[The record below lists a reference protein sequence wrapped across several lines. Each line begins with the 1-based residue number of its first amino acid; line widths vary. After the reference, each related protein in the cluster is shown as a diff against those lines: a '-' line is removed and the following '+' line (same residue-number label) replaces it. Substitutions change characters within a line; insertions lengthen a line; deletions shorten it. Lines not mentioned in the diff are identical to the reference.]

1 MRFASVVH
9 DGKPDWGFVEGG
21 ELALLGG
28 HWPSLRDA
36 IAADCLAE
44 AKSRARSA
52 PRLPLASMKW
62 RPLIDQPAKIIC
74 VGLNYESHRRE
85 TGRAVVQNPTV
96 FTRFADS
103 QTAHEAP
110 ILMPAV
116 SEKLDY
122 EGELAVIIG
131 KGGRSIPADKA
142 LEHVAGYSCY
152 NDGSVR
158 DWQAHTIQFTPG
170 KNFPETGAF
179 GPWMVTPDEFGP
191 LGPQRLQTRLN
202 GQVMQDAL
210 LDDMIFPVPRLIEYI
225 STFTALSPGDVIVSG
240 TPGGVGAK
248 REPPVFMKVGDR
260 VEVEI
265 DGIGTLVNSVARA
278 A

>member
-1 MRFASVVH
+1 MRLASVEN
-9 DGKPDWGFVEGG
+9 DGKPNWGVVDGD

-36 IAADCLAE
+36 IAADGLAE
-44 AKSRARSA
+44 AKSRAQSA
-52 PRLPLASMKW
+52 PRLPLAKVTW
-62 RPLIDQPAKIIC
+62 RPLIDRPAKILC
-74 VGLNYESHRRE
+74 VGLNYENHRLE
-85 TGRAVVQNPTV
+85 TGRAVVQYPTI

-116 SEKLDY
+116 SDKLDY

-131 KGGRSIPADKA
+131 KSGRSIPADEA
-142 LEHVAGYSCY
+142 LDHVAGYSCY

-158 DWQAHTIQFTPG
+158 DWQSHTIQFTPG

-191 LGPQRLQTRLN
+191 PGPQRLQTRLN
-202 GQVMQDAL
+202 GQVMQDAVL
-210 LDDMIFPVPRLIEYI
+210 ADMIFPVPRLIEYI
-225 STFTALSPGDVIVSG
+225 STFTTLAPGDVIVTG
-240 TPGGVGAK
+240 TPGGVGLK
-248 REPPVFMKVGDR
+248 REPPVFMEVGDR
-260 VEVEI
+260 IEVEI
-265 DGIGTLVNSVARA
+265 DGIGTLVNSISRA